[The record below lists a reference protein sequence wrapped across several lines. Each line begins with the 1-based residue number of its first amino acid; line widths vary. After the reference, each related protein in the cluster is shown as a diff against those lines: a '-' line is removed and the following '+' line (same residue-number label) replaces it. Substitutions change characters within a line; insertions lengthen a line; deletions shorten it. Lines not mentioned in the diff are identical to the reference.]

1 MNREDKISF
10 LKQKATEFVANGGE
24 INKLG
29 VHDELYKLVKNSEI
43 ITDGRPLTVKKKFE
57 LIGFPRENKNK
68 SFQEHVYSLHDAIS
82 KFVEEGGDVSTLC
95 YSDKLYKK
103 VKNSKLGVNGSE
115 LTIEQKFELVG
126 FPRKPAYNPI
136 KTLMDTLAS
145 LENYK
150 DSQGYVDSFR
160 SARQLNASLDTCSAV
175 HKLPVSLL
183 ITLVANQKLKRYA
196 LNVDRYDYIKA
207 RLYDYISKHGNL
219 VGIKQKDRR
228 LYDLLCSTAKTYP
241 TQDGQKISIAELV
254 EVFGFG
260 DYENNF
266 NPNVK
271 SSSFNPVV
279 FLNKYGDKIIKNGNK
294 ISLSDISTN
303 DYAMLANYTRRNSTT
318 IQNFFKSVG
327 VKYITPKAVKR
338 DAYLTVSEYP
348 YLDEMKT
355 EVESLLAEYYHNN
368 PQKEPY
374 DAETLFKNRLTAC
387 QFVYEK
393 YKEKIDTAFSNE
405 ESQSKIK
412 SQD

>member
-10 LKQKATEFVANGGE
+10 LKQKATEFIAAGGE
-24 INKLG
+24 INALG
-29 VHDELYKLVKNSEI
+29 VHDELYKLVKNTQI
-43 ITDGRPLTVKKKFE
+43 IADGRPLTVMEKFE
-57 LIGFPRENKNK
+57 LIGFPRESKNK
-68 SFQEHVYSLHDAIS
+68 SFQEHFDSLHDSIS
-82 KFVEEGGDVSTLC
+82 KFVEEGGDVNTLC
-95 YSDKLYKK
+95 NSDKLYKK
-103 VKNSKLGVNGSE
+103 VKNSKMVVNGSE

-145 LENYK
+145 LEQFK

-160 SARQLNASLDTCSAV
+160 STRQLNANLDTCSTI

-183 ITLVANQKLKRYA
+183 ISLVANQKLKKYA
-196 LNVDRYDYIKA
+196 FNVDRYDYIKA
-207 RLYDYISKHGNL
+207 KLSDFISTHGDL

-241 TQDGQKISIAELV
+241 TQDGQKISLAELV
-254 EVFGFG
+254 DALGFG
-260 DYENNF
+260 EYENNF

-271 SSSFNPVV
+271 PCSFDPVA

-294 ISLSDISTN
+294 MSLSDISTS

-327 VKYITPKAVKR
+327 VEYITPKAVKR
-338 DAYLTVSEYP
+338 DAYLTVPEYP
-348 YLDEMKT
+348 YLDEMKA
-355 EVESLLAEYYHNN
+355 EVEALLAEFYRNN
-368 PQKEPY
+368 PQAETY

-387 QFVYEK
+387 QFVYGK
-393 YKEKIDTAFSNE
+393 YKEKIDTAFSSE
-405 ESQSKIK
+405 ESQNKIK